1 MKNVIHSLGPS
12 LIWASAILVTSFV
25 MSNTGFDETTTST
38 VVMMLVMAA
47 TATLITSKR
56 SCAVCR

>member
-1 MKNVIHSLGPS
+1 MKNVIHSLG
-12 LIWASAILVTSFV
+12 WAIAILVTSFV
-25 MSNTGFDETTTST
+25 MAQNGFEKSTTST
-38 VVMMLVMAA
+38 VVLMMVMAA

>member
-1 MKNVIHSLGPS
+1 MKNVIHA
-12 LIWASAILVTSFV
+12 LIWAFAILVTSFV
-25 MSNTGFDETTTST
+25 MAQNGFDKSTNST
-38 VVMMLVMAA
+38 VVLMMVMAA